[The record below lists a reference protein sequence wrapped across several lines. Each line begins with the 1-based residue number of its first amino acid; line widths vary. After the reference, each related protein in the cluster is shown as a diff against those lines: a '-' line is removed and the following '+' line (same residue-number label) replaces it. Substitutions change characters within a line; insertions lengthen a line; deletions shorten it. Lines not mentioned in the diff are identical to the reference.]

1 MYILRS
7 YVDETDVEGER
18 EGPSRIRMS
27 GFESP
32 TARCA
37 VRPSIVLRSDDIL
50 WFRKLRAEEGWM

>member
-7 YVDETDVEGER
+7 CVDETDVEGER

-32 TARCA
+32 TARRA

-50 WFRKLRAEEGWM
+50 